1 MEATATCTRHPD
13 RAAAVAC
20 QRCDK
25 PICPSCM
32 TSASVGFHCPDCLQS
47 GAQRTVP
54 VRRAGDPVATK
65 VIIGLNVAAFV
76 ASVIFSGN
84 ARGTDAWLRFGDAT
98 MAVAAGEWWRV
109 ITGAFLHDG
118 VFHLGMN
125 MLFIWVFGSALE
137 QRLGKAGFVALYSAS
152 LMGGALGVVWL
163 SNPLGI
169 TVGASG
175 AGFGLM
181 GALVVLQITQRT
193 NLWSSGLG
201 GLVMLNL
208 IITFA
213 FRSSISVGGHLG
225 GFAAGI
231 LAGGVLFAA
240 PRADLPRAA
249 RVAIVG
255 AGAVLLFGLTIASAS
270 AKVGAI

>member
-1 MEATATCTRHPD
+1 
-13 RAAAVAC
+13 
-20 QRCDK
+20 
-25 PICPSCM
+25 M
-32 TSASVGFHCPDCLQS
+32 TSASVGFHCPDCLKS

-54 VRRAGDPVATK
+54 VRRAGDPIATK
-65 VIIGLNVAAFV
+65 VIIGLNVVAFV
-76 ASVIFSGN
+76 ASVVYSGN
-84 ARGTDAWLRFGDAT
+84 ARGTDAWYRFGTNTFAI
-98 MAVAAGEWWRV
+98 ASGEWWRV
-109 ITGAFLHDG
+109 VSGAFLHDG

-137 QRLGKAGFVALYSAS
+137 QRLGKSGFVALYVAS

-163 SNPLGI
+163 SVPNGL

-181 GALVVLQITQRT
+181 GALVVLQITQRV
-193 NLWSSGLG
+193 NVWSSGLG

-225 GFAAGI
+225 GFVAGMI
-231 LAGGVLFAA
+231 AGGVFFAA

-255 AGAVLLFGLTIASAS
+255 AGAVLLFGLSIASAS

>member
-1 MEATATCTRHPD
+1 M
-13 RAAAVAC
+13 
-20 QRCDK
+20 
-25 PICPSCM
+25 
-32 TSASVGFHCPDCLQS
+32 
-47 GAQRTVP
+47 P